1 MSVFRNPQP
10 TSFLFPG
17 RRAVTSPVQR
27 NPDPLIRQQVE
38 WNVKQV
44 RDFLKGITA
53 VMEWLAGSIS
63 DLVFGGV
70 SVPTD
75 SVLRISCESFC
86 TFHDF
91 LKNPRPLVPEATA
104 LPTEPQALPT
114 LFMLFQFHSF

>member
-1 MSVFRNPQP
+1 MERQ
-10 TSFLFPG
+10 TSEGL
-17 RRAVTSPVQR
+17 
-27 NPDPLIRQQVE
+27 LE
-38 WNVKQV
+38 
-44 RDFLKGITA
+44 RDHGGDR
-53 VMEWLAGSIS
+53 VVSEVHER
-63 DLVFGGV
+63 VFGGV